1 MKRFFIVLALLVV
14 GLTIAGCGG
23 GGSSTLSSNPQAGA
37 VFVTGEDAPLP
48 SVLSLN
54 LTINSII

>member
-23 GGSSTLSSNPQAGA
+23 GGSTTLSSNPHP
-37 VFVTGEDAPLP
+37 VLFSLPVRTLLYLP
-48 SVLSLN
+48 S
-54 LTINSII
+54 